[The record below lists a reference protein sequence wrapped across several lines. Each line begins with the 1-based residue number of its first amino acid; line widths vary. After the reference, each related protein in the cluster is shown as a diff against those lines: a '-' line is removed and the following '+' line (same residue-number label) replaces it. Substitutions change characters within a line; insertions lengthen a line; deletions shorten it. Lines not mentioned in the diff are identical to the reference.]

1 MEKLLEVKELCKYFS
16 KGGQTIRAVDGVSF
30 ALNKGETLGL
40 VGESGCGKS
49 TTGRLILNLIE
60 PSFGEVLFEGKPVVN
75 LKRPEEL
82 AFRRRAQM
90 IFQDCFASLSPRVR
104 AGDAVVQI
112 LKIHGI
118 GKDKK
123 ERWEIAR
130 QFFEEVTLSEEQM
143 KRYPHEFSGGQRQRI
158 GIAKALCL
166 SPDLI
171 VCDEPVSALDVS
183 VQAQIINTMK
193 DIQKKFGIAY
203 IFISHDLGVVKHIS
217 DRVACMYL
225 GRLVEIAEKDD
236 FYDNPLHPYSIA
248 LLSAIPDM
256 DPQRKKKKFF
266 IPSEVNLKQYED
278 GCRFC
283 QRCWKAQEICR
294 EKTPELV
301 EVYPGHKV
309 ACHFV
314 EKK

>member
-1 MEKLLEVKELCKYFS
+1 MEKLLEVKGLCKYFT
-16 KGGQTIRAVDGVSF
+16 KGSQTIKAVDDVSF
-30 ALNKGETLGL
+30 YLNKGETLGL

-49 TTGRLILNLIE
+49 TTGRLLLNLIE
-60 PSFGEVLFEGKPVVN
+60 PTSGEVLFDGKSVVN
-75 LKRPEEL
+75 LKRRDEL

-104 AGDAVVQI
+104 AGDAIVQI

-123 ERWEIAR
+123 ERWDIAK
-130 QFFEEVTLSEEQM
+130 QYFEEVTLSEEQM

-158 GIAKALCL
+158 GIARALCL
-166 SPDLI
+166 NPDLI

-193 DIQKKFGIAY
+193 DIQNKYGIAY

-217 DRVACMYL
+217 DRVAVMYL
-225 GRLVEIAEKDD
+225 GKIVEIAEKND
-236 FYDNPLHPYSIA
+236 FYDNPIHPYSIA
-248 LLSAIPDM
+248 LLSAIPNI
-256 DPQRKKKKFF
+256 DPTEKKEKIF
-266 IPSEVNLKQYED
+266 IPSEVNFQQYED

-283 QRCWKAQEICR
+283 QRCWKAQKICH

-309 ACHFV
+309 ACHFA
-314 EKK
+314 KQ

>member
-1 MEKLLEVKELCKYFS
+1 MEKLLDVKGICKYFTKNS
-16 KGGQTIRAVDGVSF
+16 QTIKAVDDVSF
-30 ALNKGETLGL
+30 CLKKGETLGL

-49 TTGRLILNLIE
+49 TTGRLILHLIE
-60 PSFGEVLFEGKPVVN
+60 PTSGEVMFDGETISN
-75 LKRPEEL
+75 LSRQEEL

-90 IFQDCFASLSPRVR
+90 IFQDCFASLSPRVK
-104 AGDAVVQI
+104 AGDAIMQI

-130 QFFEEVTLSEEQM
+130 QYFEEVTLSEEQM

-166 SPDLI
+166 NPDLI

-193 DIQKKFGIAY
+193 DIQNKYGIAY
-203 IFISHDLGVVKHIS
+203 IFISHDLSVVKHIS
-217 DRVACMYL
+217 DRVAVMYL
-225 GRLVEIAEKDD
+225 GKIVEIANKND
-236 FYDNPLHPYSIA
+236 FYDNPIHPYSIA
-248 LLSAIPDM
+248 LLSAIPNI
-256 DPQRKKKKFF
+256 DPTDKKEKIF
-266 IPSEVNLKQYED
+266 IPSEVNFQQYSD

-283 QRCWKAQEICR
+283 QRCWKAQQICH
-294 EKTPELV
+294 EQTPELV

-309 ACHFV
+309 ACHFAK
-314 EKK
+314 E